1 MTHRM
6 VTAVL
11 ALIGLFVSLYLYL
24 WKLGLMGP
32 LICTT
37 GGCETVQLSEYA
49 VFFGVPVA
57 LWGIMGF
64 ASLLAVS
71 IAGLHGRWV
80 ELRGPTVVLAVLSA
94 TGMVFVGYLTYLEA
108 NLIRAWCQWCI
119 ACAILVTI
127 IFLISLV
134 TLRHWPAAQPGA

>member
-32 LICTT
+32 LVCTT

-57 LWGIMGF
+57 LWGVMGF
-64 ASLLAVS
+64 GSLLVVS
-71 IAGLHGRWV
+71 IAGLQGRWV

-108 NLIRAWCQWCI
+108 AVIRAWCVWCI

-134 TLRHWPAAQPGA
+134 TLRHWPAAQPRA